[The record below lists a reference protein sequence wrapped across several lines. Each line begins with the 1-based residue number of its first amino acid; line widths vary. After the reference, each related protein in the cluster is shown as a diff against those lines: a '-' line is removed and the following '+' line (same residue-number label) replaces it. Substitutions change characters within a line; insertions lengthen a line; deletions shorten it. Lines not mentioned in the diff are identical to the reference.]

1 VQQTPDEQLASILD
15 HVGDGVTAHDASGH
29 LIYANA
35 AAARYLGFASPAEL
49 LAAPLAEVGGRFSIF
64 DEDGNLV
71 APDALPGRRALTLRT
86 EQSALL
92 RFRILASGEERW
104 STVRSSPVSDA
115 AGNVRF
121 VVNVWQ
127 DATRQRRVESA
138 QRFLAEAGEVLSTS
152 LDVEATLASIA
163 SLAVPR
169 LADWCAVHLVRA
181 DGTVEQVTVAHVD
194 PDRVAWALQLQE
206 QYPVD
211 PGADQGVHQVIR
223 TGQPELI
230 SRITEEMLVAS
241 AIDAEHLAMIRRVGL
256 TSALI
261 VPMVARDR
269 TLGAI
274 SFVTTE
280 SRHTFDERDLELAQ
294 ELARRAALAV
304 ENARLYLEERTTRRQ
319 AEEARARFRMLFE
332 SVPDGILVV
341 DAAGRYVEANPAV
354 SALLGYEQDELL
366 ERQIEDVA
374 ADPESARAYLAQL
387 AESGEVR
394 TISQMRRKDGVLV
407 PVELWA
413 RRLDLPSGTMSLAVV
428 RDISERVAA
437 DQIREEVLTAIAHDL
452 RSPLSSIKLHAQM
465 LLRALRRDGEVDPRR
480 LEDGL
485 AAVDALSSRVAF
497 LLEDIV
503 DVARSRDDPTMGF
516 APEETDLVA
525 LAERCRE
532 EIRLASSRA
541 IRLITAEERIVG
553 SWDPRGIERVVLNL
567 LTNAVKYSPA
577 ESDIILSLA
586 VEGEAPDTA
595 MLAVQDHG
603 IGIPAGDLPVIFE
616 RYRRGRNVEETSGTG
631 LGLTGARQIVERHGG
646 ALDITSIEGQG
657 TTVRIRLP
665 MQFAPPAP

>member
-1 VQQTPDEQLASILD
+1 MQQTPEEQLASILD
-15 HVGDGVTAHDASGH
+15 HVGDGVTAQDASGR

-35 AAARYLGFASPAEL
+35 AAARSLGFASPAEL
-49 LAAPLAEVGGRFSIF
+49 LDTPLAEVGNRFSVF
-64 DEDGNLV
+64 DEEGNLV
-71 APDALPGRRALTLRT
+71 APEALPGRRALRLQS

-92 RFRILASGEERW
+92 RFRVLASGEERW
-104 STVRSSPVSDA
+104 SIVRASPVADA
-115 AGNVRF
+115 AGNIRF

-127 DATRQRRVESA
+127 DATQQRRVASA
-138 QRFLAEAGEVLSTS
+138 QHFLAEAGEVLSSS
-152 LDVEATLASIA
+152 LDVEATLTSIA

-169 LADWCAVHLVRA
+169 LADWCAVHLVRE

-211 PGADQGVHQVIR
+211 PEANQGVHHVIR

-230 SRITEEMLVAS
+230 AEITEEMLVAS
-241 AIDAEHLAMIRRVGL
+241 AIDAEHLDMIRRVGL

-261 VPMVARDR
+261 VPMIARDR

-274 SFVTTE
+274 SFVATE
-280 SRHTFDERDLELAQ
+280 SGHRFDERDLELAQ

-304 ENARLYLEERTTRRQ
+304 ENARLYLRERTTRRQ

-341 DAAGRYVEANPAV
+341 DADGRYVEANPAV
-354 SALLGYEQDELL
+354 CELLGYEQDALL
-366 ERQIEDVA
+366 ERQIDDVA
-374 ADPESARAYLAQL
+374 ADPESARAQMAQL
-387 AESGEVR
+387 VESGEVR
-394 TISQMRRKDGVLV
+394 ISSQVRRKDGTLV
-407 PVELWA
+407 PVEIWA

-428 RDISERVAA
+428 RDISERVVA

-503 DVARSRDDPTMGF
+503 DVARSRDDAAMAF
-516 APEETDLVA
+516 ASEETDLVA

-541 IRLITAEERIVG
+541 IRLVTDEERIIG
-553 SWDPRGIERVVLNL
+553 WWDPRGIERVVLNL

-577 ESDIILSLA
+577 ESDITLSVAIEGGAQAA
-586 VEGEAPDTA
+586 VL
-595 MLAVQDHG
+595 LAVQDRG
-603 IGIPAGDLPVIFE
+603 IGIPASDLPVIFE
-616 RYRRGRNVEETSGTG
+616 RYRRGRNVGQTSGTG
-631 LGLTGARQIVERHGG
+631 LGLTGAKQIVERHGG
-646 ALDITSIEGQG
+646 SLDIASVEGQG
-657 TTVRIRLP
+657 TTVTIRLP
-665 MQFAPPAP
+665 IRQESSTL